1 MRWGQKF
8 ARLLYKPSL
17 KFTRTFFNV
26 FALAATKLASFDRR
40 KA

>member
-1 MRWGQKF
+1 MRWGQKL

-26 FALAATKLASFDRR
+26 FALAAAKLARIDRR